1 MYSGSTLEPWNVLA
15 VIISN
20 FLQIHTKYKR
30 FNDNLF
36 ILYLQKKVLD
46 VNYSQ
51 NRFLLNCVLEMC
63 PTHLFVILD
72 AILCVLKCIFVLI
85 DDLLWHTGR
94 LVFFRHYNTALTV
107 ISYSHVAEFVPFST
121 QLSVC
126 QIGRAHV

>member
-1 MYSGSTLEPWNVLA
+1 MLA

-36 ILYLQKKVLD
+36 ILYLQNKVLD

-85 DDLLWHTGR
+85 DDLLWHTGI
-94 LVFFRHYNTALTV
+94 LFFFQTL
-107 ISYSHVAEFVPFST
+107 
-121 QLSVC
+121 
-126 QIGRAHV
+126 